1 MNAHTAALTARAA
14 GRGEPRRKAFVFC
27 AAKSAAQEAKTEKKK
42 ERTMQTE
49 RIDLYYQQGSSDK
62 VYHLQLENVEE
73 KWSVNAQWGRR
84 GSSLQSDTKAN
95 GVPYEEAKRVFD
107 RVLREKT
114 GKGYRMAET
123 DGDASPAIS
132 VGMPTKEFSGH
143 APELLTP
150 IDEREALD
158 LVPNLSWWFQQKFDG
173 RRLAVQKQ
181 NGEYS
186 GINKLGQIVPIDKQ
200 LAFTFAHVEADS
212 FLVDGEI
219 THSKFYA
226 WDILAH
232 NGCDLRDQP
241 YEIRYAR
248 LTSLFQGVHEV
259 LRVAETAMTPKAK
272 RNLVT
277 RMHEIHAEGF
287 VCKNR
292 NAVYVGGR
300 SGQHFKCKFVATAS
314 FIVGPK
320 PDKKAAEG
328 HRSVAVYALDGT
340 RERFMGTVGV
350 PERYPLPKDGEIV
363 EVRYLYCHPGPE
375 GKLIQAKYFGQV
387 RDDVDRIECS
397 VSQLKLKADEAPF

>member
-1 MNAHTAALTARAA
+1 
-14 GRGEPRRKAFVFC
+14 
-27 AAKSAAQEAKTEKKK
+27 
-42 ERTMQTE
+42 MQTE
-49 RIDLYYQQGSSDK
+49 RIDLHYQQGSSDK

-73 KWSVNAQWGRR
+73 HWSVNAQWGRR
-84 GSSLQSDTKAN
+84 GSSLQSDTKAR
-95 GVPYEEAKRVFD
+95 GVPYDEAKRIFD
-107 RVLREKT
+107 RILREKT
-114 GKGYRMAET
+114 GKGYRVAEIN
-123 DGDASPAIS
+123 GDASPAIS

-150 IDEREALD
+150 IEEREALD

-186 GINKLGQIVPIDKQ
+186 GINKLGQIVPIDAQ
-200 LAFTFAHVEADS
+200 LAASLDLVEADS

-219 THSKFYA
+219 TDSKFYT
-226 WDILAH
+226 WDILTH
-232 NGCDLRDQP
+232 NGCDLRDQA
-241 YEIRYAR
+241 YEVRYAR
-248 LTSLFQGVHEV
+248 LTRLFQGVHEV
-259 LRVAETAMTPKAK
+259 LRVADTAMTPKAK

-277 RMHEIHAEGF
+277 RMHEIRAEGF
-287 VCKNR
+287 VCKSR
-292 NAVYVGGR
+292 NAVYAGGR
-300 SGQHFKCKFVATAS
+300 SGQHFKCKFLATAS

-350 PERYPLPKDGEIV
+350 PERYRLPKDGEIV

-397 VSQLKLKADEAPF
+397 VSQLKLKADEAPC

>member
-1 MNAHTAALTARAA
+1 
-14 GRGEPRRKAFVFC
+14 
-27 AAKSAAQEAKTEKKK
+27 
-42 ERTMQTE
+42 MQPE
-49 RIDLYYQQGSSDK
+49 RIDLHYQQGSSDK
-62 VYHLQLENVEE
+62 VYHLQLETVEGT
-73 KWSVNAQWGRR
+73 WSVNAQWGRR
-84 GSSLQSDTKAN
+84 GSSLQSDTKAS

-107 RVLREKT
+107 RVLRERT
-114 GKGYRMAET
+114 GKGYRVAET
-123 DGDASPAIS
+123 NGDSSPTIS
-132 VGMPTKEFSGH
+132 LEMPTKEFSGH

-150 IDEREALD
+150 IEEGEALG

-186 GINKLGQIVPIDKQ
+186 GINKLGQIIPIDKQ
-200 LAFTFAHVEADS
+200 LAFTFDHVEADS

-219 THSKFYA
+219 TDSKFYT
-226 WDILAH
+226 WDILTH

-248 LTSLFQGVHEV
+248 LTSIFQGVHEV

-277 RMHEIHAEGF
+277 RMHEIRAEGF

-292 NAVYVGGR
+292 NAIYAGGR

-320 PDKKAAEG
+320 PDKKAADG
-328 HRSVAVYALDGT
+328 HRSIAVYAFDGD
-340 RERFMGTVGV
+340 RERFMGAVGV
-350 PERYPLPKDGEIV
+350 PERYRLPKDGEIV

-375 GKLIQAKYFGQV
+375 GKLIQAKYFGQI
-387 RDDVDRIECS
+387 RDDVDRTECS
-397 VSQLKLKADEAPF
+397 VSQLKLKADEAEANES

>member
-1 MNAHTAALTARAA
+1 
-14 GRGEPRRKAFVFC
+14 
-27 AAKSAAQEAKTEKKK
+27 
-42 ERTMQTE
+42 MQTE

-73 KWSVNAQWGRR
+73 QWSVNAQWGRR
-84 GSSLQSDTKAN
+84 GSTLQSDTKAS

-107 RVLREKT
+107 RVLREKA
-114 GKGYRMAET
+114 GKGYRVAET
-123 DGDASPAIS
+123 SGDAPPAIS
-132 VGMPTKEFSGH
+132 LGMPTKEFSGH

-150 IDEREALD
+150 IEEREALD

-186 GINKLGQIVPIDKQ
+186 GINKLGQIIPIDKQ
-200 LAFTFAHVEADS
+200 LAATLDHVEADS

-219 THSKFYA
+219 TDSKFYT
-226 WDILAH
+226 WDILTH

-241 YEIRYAR
+241 YEVRYAR
-248 LTSLFQGVHEV
+248 LTRLFQGVHDV
-259 LRVAETAMTPKAK
+259 LRVADTAMTPKAK
-272 RNLVT
+272 RNLVA
-277 RMHEIHAEGF
+277 RMHEIRAEGF

-292 NAVYVGGR
+292 NAIYAGGR

-320 PDKKAAEG
+320 PDKKAADG
-328 HRSVAVYALDGT
+328 HRSIAVYALDGD

-350 PERYPLPKDGEIV
+350 PERYRLPKEGEIV

-375 GKLIQAKYFGQV
+375 GKLIQSKYFGQV
-387 RDDVDRIECS
+387 RDDIERTDCS
-397 VSQLKLKADEAPF
+397 VS